1 MLSLSMRS
9 LHLFCSHRAHAG
21 VEQANRLSKPT
32 YFGVPLSRYRGL
44 WITVAYLRFHSFHS
58 KMRMFTS
65 QSGNAYFDTIIIFVL
80 QNLNNLIFISVVTFF
95 VFAKFVHTNFT
106 RYIDLYI
113 DSSYSDNSTENITVA
128 GLEQKRRT

>member
-1 MLSLSMRS
+1 
-9 LHLFCSHRAHAG
+9 
-21 VEQANRLSKPT
+21 
-32 YFGVPLSRYRGL
+32 
-44 WITVAYLRFHSFHS
+44 
-58 KMRMFTS
+58 MRMFTS

-113 DSSYSDNSTENITVA
+113 DSSYSDNSTENITVS